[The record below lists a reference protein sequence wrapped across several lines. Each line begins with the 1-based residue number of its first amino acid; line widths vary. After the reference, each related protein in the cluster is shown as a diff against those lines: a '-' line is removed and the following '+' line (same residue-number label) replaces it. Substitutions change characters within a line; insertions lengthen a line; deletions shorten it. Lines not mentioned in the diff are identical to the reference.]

1 MMMMTTTILN
11 PQLFAAYL
19 LAACIVIAAPGPDSM
34 NTLAIGMSRG
44 RREAMAYACGVGI
57 GCLTHTLWAVLGI
70 SAIVAASETLFAIVK
85 WVGVA
90 YLLWLGGQALRERR
104 ALPVAD
110 DRAHSAQ
117 ANNSAATRVLQGALT
132 NALNPKVM
140 LFFMAFLPQ
149 FADPRVGGVGVQMF
163 WMGATFAAI
172 TTLAYALLGAGAGR
186 VGESLL
192 GRPGFARWL
201 NRATGVLFIGLALR
215 LLLTERR

>member
-1 MMMMTTTILN
+1 MLALN
-11 PQLFAAYL
+11 PELFATFL
-19 LAACIVIAAPGPDSM
+19 VAACVVIAAPGPDSL
-34 NTLAIGMSRG
+34 NTLAIGMARG
-44 RREAMAYACGVGI
+44 RREAVAYALGVGI
-57 GCLTHTLWAVLGI
+57 GCMTHTLWAVLGI
-70 SAIVAASETLFAIVK
+70 SALVAASEALFNLVK
-85 WVGVA
+85 LAGVA
-90 YLLWLGGQALRERR
+90 YLLWLGVQALRDRGSISRPGAGSSTGLPASRLRR
-104 ALPVAD
+104 F
-110 DRAHSAQ
+110 
-117 ANNSAATRVLQGALT
+117 TQGVLT